1 MGVLE
6 TVFRTRKFDLDDD
19 VLMEFDDYF
28 DKKSRNYN
36 SFSLDEEDFISLQN
50 FVEEIMKKCAVAE
63 SSYVS
68 VVGDNA
74 ESGKK
79 NVWLIKQENAQVT
92 KLTDQEKISQMI
104 MLYWD

>member
-36 SFSLDEEDFISLQN
+36 SFSLDEEDEVFE
-50 FVEEIMKKCAVAE
+50 V
-63 SSYVS
+63 
-68 VVGDNA
+68 
-74 ESGKK
+74 
-79 NVWLIKQENAQVT
+79 
-92 KLTDQEKISQMI
+92 
-104 MLYWD
+104 

>member
-50 FVEEIMKKCAVAE
+50 FVEEIKSIDSNSVV
-63 SSYVS
+63 YVS
-68 VVGDNA
+68 TQTWSSLSRIPTA
-74 ESGKK
+74 
-79 NVWLIKQENAQVT
+79 
-92 KLTDQEKISQMI
+92 ISSETPTASS
-104 MLYWD
+104 